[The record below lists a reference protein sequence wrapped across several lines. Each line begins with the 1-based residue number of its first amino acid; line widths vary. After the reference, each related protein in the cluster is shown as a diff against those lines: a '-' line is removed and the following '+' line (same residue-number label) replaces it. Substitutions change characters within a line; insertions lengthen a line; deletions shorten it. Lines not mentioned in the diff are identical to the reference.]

1 MIKFDSWT
9 TSLYNNLENYF
20 CNRKDLIRLSEGHD
34 LEERGRRGSISG
46 FLRSFSFWCWD
57 ISRIYSDSFLFHSHG
72 CVKPHTK
79 KLGVQFASK
88 HFQYLHL
95 LYSKWLE
102 LIPTELFSFYQ
113 TLSSIQSWILHG
125 SSFAVVLTKAAQ
137 PEPEMSIKSD
147 TAQRTT
153 YPNKYWKKYTWYRV
167 SLKKG
172 TFSIF
177 ILFLF

>member
-1 MIKFDSWT
+1 MCPT
-9 TSLYNNLENYF
+9 TNFTYIFSLNWAPELLCCPNNLQNYF
-20 CNRKDLIRLSEGHD
+20 CNRKDLIRLSEGHN

-95 LYSKWLE
+95 LYSNWLK
-102 LIPTELFSFYQ
+102 LIPTELFSFFTRHYQ
-113 TLSSIQSWILHG
+113 
-125 SSFAVVLTKAAQ
+125 
-137 PEPEMSIKSD
+137 
-147 TAQRTT
+147 
-153 YPNKYWKKYTWYRV
+153 V
-167 SLKKG
+167 SKVEICKEVHL
-172 TFSIF
+172 
-177 ILFLF
+177 L